1 MKLNWLKTKLT
12 FVIIPEANGSVMKVK
27 LPRAAVL
34 GAAVSAAL
42 LVGAALI
49 VHFFHMQTAVSAS
62 IRSSEL
68 HGENVRLAKALSKKN
83 ETIERLQNEVFSLSK
98 QAAEIRSKVEEMKK
112 LEQDLKA
119 LAPAVEGNG
128 PSAAS
133 AATAAV
139 RTEGLAMGGPAVPV
153 TAEQVR
159 RLGAAAGADY
169 KALGSEMQTLH
180 SRFIRSR
187 QVLQEKQELK
197 RMTPS
202 LWPTVSRTVTS
213 PYGYRKD
220 PFNRKL
226 SFHRGIDIA
235 GKLNDPVYAATA
247 GTVHAAGYDKLHG
260 NHVVL
265 DHGRGLHTWYM
276 HLNAVEVH
284 KGDRV
289 SKGQAIG
296 RLGSTG
302 RSTGPHLHYEVQQG
316 GKSQDPN
323 GYLPA
328 ADRKEKR

>member
-133 AATAAV
+133 AA
-139 RTEGLAMGGPAVPV
+139 PP
-153 TAEQVR
+153 
-159 RLGAAAGADY
+159 
-169 KALGSEMQTLH
+169 
-180 SRFIRSR
+180 
-187 QVLQEKQELK
+187 
-197 RMTPS
+197 P
-202 LWPTVSRTVTS
+202 
-213 PYGYRKD
+213 
-220 PFNRKL
+220 
-226 SFHRGIDIA
+226 
-235 GKLNDPVYAATA
+235 
-247 GTVHAAGYDKLHG
+247 
-260 NHVVL
+260 
-265 DHGRGLHTWYM
+265 
-276 HLNAVEVH
+276 
-284 KGDRV
+284 
-289 SKGQAIG
+289 
-296 RLGSTG
+296 
-302 RSTGPHLHYEVQQG
+302 
-316 GKSQDPN
+316 
-323 GYLPA
+323 
-328 ADRKEKR
+328 